1 MNAFHFEHN
10 IGDSVCVTIE
20 GVKIR
25 WCTITSVKF
34 EDKNIKCDVQLPE
47 GGKLYDV
54 DSSRITST
62 ASEGEA
68 ALLNKF

>member
-1 MNAFHFEHN
+1 MNAFHFEHS

-34 EDKNIKCDVQLPE
+34 EEKNIKCDILLSK

-54 DSSRITST
+54 DSSKITST
-62 ASEGEA
+62 ASEG
-68 ALLNKF
+68 LNQLIEKF